1 MGIWA
6 IINNDVVENTIVA
19 ESKEIAELVT
29 GKSAL
34 EITSDFQVGINWFLE
49 NGTWF
54 PPNQN

>member
-1 MGIWA
+1 MSTWA

-29 GKSAL
+29 GKSVL
-34 EITSDFQVGINWFLE
+34 EITSNFQVGINWFLK
-49 NGTWF
+49 NGTWV